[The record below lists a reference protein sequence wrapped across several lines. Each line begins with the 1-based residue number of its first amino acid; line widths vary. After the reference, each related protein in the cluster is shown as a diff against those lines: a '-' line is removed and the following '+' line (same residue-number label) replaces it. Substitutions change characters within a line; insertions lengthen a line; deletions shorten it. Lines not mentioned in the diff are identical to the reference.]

1 MIQVAKY
8 IGMIEA
14 SEQQLADAFLLVA
27 NRHERDPGVRDMC
40 KQMCDWTR
48 AHVER
53 LKSLEA
59 RFGKQ
64 SSEEPERVRSA
75 LFHGERVGGMG
86 LLRDLQ
92 DLALLG
98 HQSHIC
104 WTSLSQ
110 AANSLHDKDLEAAC
124 DTALAEV
131 ERQLAWI
138 DTQIKHTAPQ
148 ALIVTPDSGARF
160 DQDGG

>member
-1 MIQVAKY
+1 MQVAKY
-8 IGMIEA
+8 IGMTEA

-40 KQMCDWTR
+40 KQLCDWTR

-64 SSEEPERVRSA
+64 PSEGPERVRSA
-75 LFHGERVGGMG
+75 LFHGVRVGGLG

-110 AANSLHDKDLEAAC
+110 AANSLHDKDLVAAC

-138 DTQIKHTAPQ
+138 DSQIKHTAPQ